1 MCCGES
7 KALRKEVLITMT
19 GYRDYTIAAIST
31 PPGSGG
37 IGIIRISG
45 RRAVEIA
52 DGIFTKNRNGTESNK
67 NQDCIRAAGEVARMS
82 SYTLKHGYIYD
93 PESGEPIDECLI
105 SFMKGP
111 HSYTGEDVIEINSHG
126 GYAVMKKILSLLY
139 KRGARAAEPGEF
151 TKRAFLNG
159 RMALSEAEAVSDL
172 IQAKTEQSRKAAF
185 CQLSGAITR
194 EIQQM
199 TVLLSETLAKIE
211 VAIDYPEYEEDEQV
225 SKEAVSSLEEI
236 KQKLE
241 RLIRSYQRGRILREG
256 FRVAI
261 CGRPNAGKSSLL
273 NAMTGSDRAIV
284 TDIAGTTRDTIEET
298 VDLDGFTLYVTDT
311 AGLRET
317 EDTVEQIGVQRAYE
331 EIQKADLVVFL
342 ADSQSDPEEENNLY
356 KQIKEALPQNTR
368 IIGGG
373 NKEDLLT
380 EAQKKHFT
388 RTLFEDFLFFSV
400 KEKGAEPIFNEIRK
414 ILEEQDFSAG
424 SAMITNERH
433 LALVEQ
439 ALGAIKQAKTSV
451 EQGQPL
457 DLISYDVWECAHCLG
472 EITGENVTDD
482 VVDMIFSKFC
492 LGK

>member
-1 MCCGES
+1 
-7 KALRKEVLITMT
+7 MT
-19 GYRDYTIAAIST
+19 TYADYTIAAIST

-37 IGIIRISG
+37 IGIIRVSG
-45 RRAVEIA
+45 SRAKEVV
-52 DGIFTKNRNGTESNK
+52 DGIFTKNPNGAESNQD
-67 NQDCIRAAGEVARMS
+67 QDCIRAAGEVARMS

-93 PESGEPIDECLI
+93 PENGEPIDECLI
-105 SFMKGP
+105 SFMQGP
-111 HSYTGEDVIEINSHG
+111 RSYTGEDVIEINSHG

-139 KRGARAAEPGEF
+139 KRGVRAAEPGEF

-185 CQLSGAITR
+185 SQLSGAITR

-199 TVLLSETLAKIE
+199 TIALSETLAQIE

-225 SKEAVSSLEEI
+225 SMDAVSSLAEI
-236 KQKLE
+236 ERKLKQLA
-241 RLIRSYQRGRILREG
+241 RSYQRGRILREG

-342 ADSQSDPEEENNLY
+342 ADSQSDPTEEA
-356 KQIKEALPQNTR
+356 ALLNKIVETLPTKSR
-368 IIGGG
+368 LITAV

-380 EAQKKHFT
+380 DAQKDAFMQA
-388 RTLFEDFLFFSV
+388 LSGAFILFSV
-400 KEKGAEPIFNEIRK
+400 KEQGAEPIFNEIRK
-414 ILEEQDFSAG
+414 ILDEQDFTAG

-439 ALGAIKQAKTSV
+439 ALEAIAQAKQSV

-457 DLISYDVWECAHCLG
+457 DLISYDVWECARCLG
-472 EITGENVTDD
+472 EITGDNVTDD

>member
-1 MCCGES
+1 
-7 KALRKEVLITMT
+7 MT
-19 GYRDYTIAAIST
+19 AYQDYTIAAIST

-45 RRAVEIA
+45 NRAVEVA
-52 DGIFTKNRNGTESNK
+52 DGIFTKNPNGTESNK
-67 NQDCIRAAGEVARMS
+67 EVDCIRAAGEVARMS

-93 PESGEPIDECLI
+93 PETGEPIDECLI
-105 SFMKGP
+105 SFMQGP
-111 HSYTGEDVIEINSHG
+111 RSYTGEDVIEINSHG

-139 KRGARAAEPGEF
+139 KRGVRAAQPGEF

-159 RMALSEAEAVSDL
+159 RIALSEAEAVSDL
-172 IQAKTEQSRKAAF
+172 IQAKTEESRKAAF
-185 CQLSGAITR
+185 SQLSGAITR
-194 EIQQM
+194 EIHQM

-225 SKEAVSSLEEI
+225 SKEAVSSLEEVA
-236 KQKLE
+236 QKLQK
-241 RLIRSYQRGRILREG
+241 LIRSYQRGRILREG

-317 EDTVEQIGVQRAYE
+317 EDTVEQIGVRRAYE

-342 ADSQSDPEEENNLY
+342 ADSQSKPKDEAALLNNIVAQMPVKCRL
-356 KQIKEALPQNTR
+356 ITA
-368 IIGGG
+368 I

-380 EAQKKHFT
+380 EAQRQAFQEIQWYT
-388 RTLFEDFLFFSV
+388 ETAPISFSV
-400 KEKGAEPIFNEIRK
+400 REQGAEPIFNEIRK
-414 ILEEQDFSAG
+414 ILDQQDFAAG

-439 ALGAIKQAKTSV
+439 ALAAIAQAKTSV

-457 DLISYDVWECAHCLG
+457 DLISYDVWECARCLG

>member
-1 MCCGES
+1 MCGCEG

-19 GYRDYTIAAIST
+19 NYQDYTIVAIST

-45 RRAVEIA
+45 SRAVEVA
-52 DGIFTKNRNGTESNK
+52 DGIFTKNSNGEKSNK
-67 NQDCIRAAGEVARMS
+67 EQDCIRAAGEVARMS

-93 PESGEPIDECLI
+93 PETGEPIDECLI
-105 SFMKGP
+105 SFMRGP

-139 KRGARAAEPGEF
+139 KRGVRAAEPGEF

-185 CQLSGAITR
+185 SQLSGAITR
-194 EIQQM
+194 EIHQM
-199 TVLLSETLAKIE
+199 TVLLSETLAKME

-236 KQKLE
+236 AGKLQK
-241 RLIRSYQRGRILREG
+241 LIRSYQRGRILREG

-273 NAMTGSDRAIV
+273 NAMTGSNRAIV

-342 ADSQSDPEEENNLY
+342 ADSQSDPAEEAALLRNIVG
-356 KQIKEALPQNTR
+356 QIPTKCGLITA
-368 IIGGG
+368 I
-373 NKEDLLT
+373 NKEDLLS
-380 EAQKKHFT
+380 EAQRNQFIQVFSEKG
-388 RTLFEDFLFFSV
+388 LFFSV
-400 KEKGAEPIFNEIRK
+400 KENGAEPIFNEIRK
-414 ILEEQDFSAG
+414 ILEEQDFEAG
-424 SAMITNERH
+424 SAMLTNERH

-439 ALGAIKQAKTSV
+439 ALHAIAQAKNSV

-457 DLISYDVWECAHCLG
+457 DLISYDVWECARCLG